1 LKRFRKINKDGPDPL
16 SPKIEPL
23 GKKHDQVVFSCGD
36 TALETY
42 LKKRAL
48 QEAKKKIATTFV
60 MADSRSSAVIGYYRL
75 SATSILLA
83 DLPDQTA
90 KKLPK
95 YPHVPA
101 ALLGGL
107 AIDRRYQGSGYGG
120 LLIIDALRRALQAT
134 TECASYAVVVDA
146 INERARSFYEHYE
159 FCAFPDRKL
168 RQFLPMKTIADLFS

>member
-1 LKRFRKINKDGPDPL
+1 VIEKGGTDPQ

-23 GKKHDQVVFSCGD
+23 GKKHDRLVFSCGD
-36 TALETY
+36 EALDTY
-42 LKKRAL
+42 LKIRAS

-60 MADSRSSAVIGYYRL
+60 MVDSQTSAVIGYYTL
-75 SATSILLA
+75 LATSILLA
-83 DLPDQTA
+83 DLPDETT

-101 ALLGGL
+101 TLLGRL
-107 AIDRRYQGSGYGG
+107 AIDGRFQGRGYGE

-134 TECASYAVVVDA
+134 TEVASYAVVVDA

-168 RQFLPMKTIADLFS
+168 RLFLPMKTIADLFS